1 MSSLLSRS
9 NAPDSEGRI
18 QKITPESAGW
28 KYVGFEVFTLK
39 SGESLQ
45 QETVDREICLV
56 LVSGKANV
64 KTSRESWKNLGE
76 RDSVFAG
83 TSGAPFDSAQQ
94 TSGVEGKPPSAVYIP
109 DHDQYEV
116 EALTE
121 LELAVCSAPGKG
133 SYPARLITP
142 DDMTYETRGHGT
154 NTRHV
159 CNILPETAE
168 ADNLLVVE
176 VITPNG
182 NWSSYPPHKHETDNL
197 PNESALEEVYYHR
210 LNPPQ
215 GFAFQR
221 VYTDDRS
228 LDETMAVHDHDVVM
242 VPRGYHPVGAP
253 HGYDLYYLN
262 VMAGPKRIWKFH
274 NDPNHEWIVK

>member
-1 MSSLLSRS
+1 MSSLLSRKQ
-9 NAPDSEGRI
+9 APDSNGRI

-28 KYVGFEVFTLK
+28 KYVGFEVFILK
-39 SGESLQ
+39 PGESLE
-45 QETVDREICLV
+45 QETGVREVCLV
-56 LVSGKANV
+56 LVSGKANI
-64 KTSRESWKNLGE
+64 KTHHESWDNLGE
-76 RDSVFAG
+76 RLSVF
-83 TSGAPFDSAQQ
+83 DSESIA
-94 TSGVEGKPPSAVYIP
+94 ERKPPYAVYVP
-109 DHDQYEV
+109 NNDEFVV
-116 EALTE
+116 EALTD
-121 LELAVCSAPGKG
+121 LELAVCSAPGLG
-133 SYPARLITP
+133 NFPARLITP
-142 DDMTYETRGHGT
+142 EDMTYETRGHRT

-159 CNILPETAE
+159 CNILPETAD

-182 NWSSYPPHKHETDNL
+182 NWSSYPPHKHEADNL
-197 PNESALEEVYYHR
+197 PEESSLEETYYHR

-221 VYTDDRS
+221 VYTDDLS
-228 LDETMAVHDHDVVM
+228 LDETMTVHDHDVVM

-274 NDPNHEWIVK
+274 NDPKHEWIVENN

>member
-1 MSSLLSRS
+1 MSSLLSRKQ
-9 NAPDSEGRI
+9 APDSKGRI

-28 KYVGFEVFTLK
+28 KYVGFEVFMLK
-39 SGESLQ
+39 SGESLK
-45 QETVDREICLV
+45 QETGVREVCLV
-56 LVSGKANV
+56 LISGKANI
-64 KTSRESWKNLGE
+64 KSLHQSWENLGE
-76 RDSVFAG
+76 RLSVF
-83 TSGAPFDSAQQ
+83 DSK
-94 TSGVEGKPPSAVYIP
+94 SIGEGKPPYAVYVP
-109 DHDQYEV
+109 NNDEFVV
-116 EALTE
+116 EALKD
-121 LELAVCSAPGKG
+121 LELAVCSAPGLG
-133 SYPARLITP
+133 NFRARLIKP
-142 DDMTYETRGHGT
+142 EDMTYETRGHGT

-159 CNILPETAE
+159 CNILPETAD

-182 NWSSYPPHKHETDNL
+182 NWSSYPPHKHEADNL
-197 PNESALEEVYYHR
+197 PKESALEETYYHR

-221 VYTDDRS
+221 VYTDDLS
-228 LDETMAVHDHDVVM
+228 LDETMTVQDHDVVM

-274 NDPNHEWIVK
+274 NDPKHEWIVENN

>member
-1 MSSLLSRS
+1 MISLLSRKQ
-9 NAPDSEGRI
+9 APDSKGRI

-28 KYVGFEVFTLK
+28 KYVGFEVFILK
-39 SGESLQ
+39 SGETLRK
-45 QETVDREICLV
+45 ETRVREVCLV
-56 LVSGKANV
+56 LVSGKANI
-64 KTSRESWKNLGE
+64 KSIHNSWENLGE
-76 RDSVFAG
+76 RLSVFDRKSIAEG
-83 TSGAPFDSAQQ
+83 T
-94 TSGVEGKPPSAVYIP
+94 PPYAVYVP
-109 DHDQYEV
+109 NNDEFFV
-116 EALTE
+116 EALTDM
-121 LELAVCSAPGKG
+121 ELAVCSAPGLG
-133 SYPARLITP
+133 NFPARLIKP
-142 DDMTYETRGHGT
+142 EVMTYETRGHGT

-159 CNILPETAE
+159 CNILPETAD

-182 NWSSYPPHKHETDNL
+182 NWSSYPPHKHEADNL
-197 PNESALEEVYYHR
+197 PRESALEETYYHR

-221 VYTDDRS
+221 VYTDDLS
-228 LDETMAVHDHDVVM
+228 LDETMTVNDHDVVM

-274 NDPNHEWIVK
+274 NDPRHEWIVKNK

>member
-1 MSSLLSRS
+1 MSSLLSRKQ
-9 NAPDSEGRI
+9 APDSKGRI

-28 KYVGFEVFTLK
+28 KYVGFEVFMLK
-39 SGESLQ
+39 SGESLEQ
-45 QETVDREICLV
+45 KTGVREICLV
-56 LVSGKANV
+56 LVSGKANI
-64 KTSRESWKNLGE
+64 KTRHESWDNLGE
-76 RDSVFAG
+76 RLSVF
-83 TSGAPFDSAQQ
+83 DSKSIA
-94 TSGVEGKPPSAVYIP
+94 EGKPPYAVYVP
-109 DHDQYEV
+109 NNDEFVV
-116 EALTE
+116 EALTD
-121 LELAVCSAPGKG
+121 LELAVCSAPGLG
-133 SYPARLITP
+133 NFPARLIKP
-142 DDMTYETRGHGT
+142 EDMTYETRGHGT

-159 CNILPETAE
+159 CNILPETAD

-182 NWSSYPPHKHETDNL
+182 NWSSYPPHKHEADNL
-197 PNESALEEVYYHR
+197 PRESALEETYYHR

-221 VYTDDRS
+221 VYTDDLS
-228 LDETMAVHDHDVVM
+228 LDETMTVHDHDVVM

-274 NDPNHEWIVK
+274 NDPKHEWIVENN